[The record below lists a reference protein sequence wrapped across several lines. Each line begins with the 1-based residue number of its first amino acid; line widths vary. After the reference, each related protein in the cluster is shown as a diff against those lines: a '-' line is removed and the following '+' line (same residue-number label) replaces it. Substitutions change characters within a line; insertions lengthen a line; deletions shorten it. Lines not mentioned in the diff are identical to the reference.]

1 MRDVC
6 GNDRPQLFIL
16 LEGGAKF
23 HVGVGLSERVGKVA
37 GGLED
42 LLPASDD
49 VHRNGL
55 ERSICTRWEYARI
68 QGPASSRSVSLAIQQ
83 TVPRLSSHR
92 RNAQRNDYGNGCTL
106 CSCRIELPGATLVGS
121 YRGGLTPKVEPCCS
135 EEWTICFRAIAA

>member
-42 LLPASDD
+42 LFQLRTMSTVTAWKGVFAPDGNTRAFRDQPVLDPSFPSDSA
-49 VHRNGL
+49 NG
-55 ERSICTRWEYARI
+55 A
-68 QGPASSRSVSLAIQQ
+68 Q
-83 TVPRLSSHR
+83 TFFS
-92 RNAQRNDYGNGCTL
+92 
-106 CSCRIELPGATLVGS
+106 
-121 YRGGLTPKVEPCCS
+121 
-135 EEWTICFRAIAA
+135 